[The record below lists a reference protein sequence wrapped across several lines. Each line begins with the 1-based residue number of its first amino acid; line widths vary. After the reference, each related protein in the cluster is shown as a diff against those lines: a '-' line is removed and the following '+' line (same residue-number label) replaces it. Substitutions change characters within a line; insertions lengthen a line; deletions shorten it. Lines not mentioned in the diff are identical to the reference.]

1 VQVTALQESHQPE
14 QREEQI
20 KNRSERHLNYSLAS
34 FLRNFKDIVC
44 KTSSKDQSE
53 TLKTEGVS
61 YSWKTER
68 QQVEIMINNRLI
80 NCMRRSIEFK
90 ERRMHIFLFID
101 FTQLQESEKQKL
113 EIKFK
118 NIFLS
123 SMSHNLKTPLNSKK
137 HYAIV

>member
-1 VQVTALQESHQPE
+1 M
-14 QREEQI
+14 
-20 KNRSERHLNYSLAS
+20 Y
-34 FLRNFKDIVC
+34 
-44 KTSSKDQSE
+44 KTSSKDHSDNN
-53 TLKTEGVS
+53 LITEGVS
-61 YSWKTER
+61 LSCPTEK

-90 ERRMHIFLFID
+90 EKRMHIFLFID

-123 SMSHNLKTPLNSKK
+123 SMSHNLKTPLNSKSP
-137 HYAIV
+137 HLYPC

>member
-1 VQVTALQESHQPE
+1 
-14 QREEQI
+14 
-20 KNRSERHLNYSLAS
+20 
-34 FLRNFKDIVC
+34 LRNFRDIVC

-53 TLKTEGVS
+53 AVVTEGVS
-61 YSWKTER
+61 QSCKTEE
-68 QQVEIMINNRLI
+68 VEIMINNRLI

-123 SMSHNLKTPLNSKK
+123 SMSHNLKTPLNSKQALC
-137 HYAIV
+137 HPVTRSDDQQ